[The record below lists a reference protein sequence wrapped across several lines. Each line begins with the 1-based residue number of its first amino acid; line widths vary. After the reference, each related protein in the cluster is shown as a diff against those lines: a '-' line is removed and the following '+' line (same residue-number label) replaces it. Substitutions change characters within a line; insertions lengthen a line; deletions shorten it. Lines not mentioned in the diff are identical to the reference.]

1 MSGLSLLCI
10 DCYNCFSLPVLERE
24 DVARIAFLCGWLL
37 HLNVLPIKEDHCY
50 LLVRA
55 AKRSCSLVTSRTQ
68 HILAM
73 QESCS
78 EAGHKLI
85 LVLTLIK
92 KISKK

>member
-1 MSGLSLLCI
+1 MSGLSLLCM
-10 DCYNCFSLPVLERE
+10 DCYNCFSLPALERE

-37 HLNVLPIKEDHCY
+37 HLNVLPIKQYHCY
-50 LLVRA
+50 LLVVA
-55 AKRSCSLVTSRTQ
+55 AKPTCSLVTSRTQ
-68 HILAM
+68 HILVV

-85 LVLTLIK
+85 LALTMIK